1 MPNLYSGTSG
11 FAYPSWKPEFY
22 PEKLAA
28 KKFLSYYAT
37 RLNAVEVNYTFRRLP
52 SASTLENWVND
63 TRAGFVFPLKAHMR
77 ITHIL
82 RLKPSEFTEVFFR
95 AIDPL
100 RTARRLG
107 PVLFQLPPALK
118 CDEALLGDF
127 LATLPPDIR
136 CAFEFRHASWLTD
149 ATYGLLEK
157 HGVAL
162 CLAESERIVIP
173 KVITSEFVYFRL
185 RMPEYSARGS
195 QGNRR
200 ARSRIARLGPRCLR
214 VFQTRRDA
222 GGRVV
227 RRRAAKGVSGAGGAW
242 KLNIYSVF
250 VPEFLPQQAQLF
262 ARFALL
268 VGKHASFFKLVIG
281 DSVDHGGDIG
291 VDALLS
297 FG

>member
-1 MPNLYSGTSG
+1 MPTLFSGTSG

-22 PEKLAA
+22 PEKLPS

-82 RLKPSEFTEVFFR
+82 RLKPSDFIEVFFR

-118 CDEALLGDF
+118 CDEALLSDF
-127 LATLPPDIR
+127 LATLPRDVR

-149 ATYGLLEK
+149 NVYGLLEK

-162 CLAESERIVIP
+162 CLAESEKLVIP
-173 KVITSEFVYFRL
+173 KVITSGFVYSRL
-185 RMPEYSARGS
+185 RMPEYSAEDRKEIADRVQQLLESGRDVYVFFKHEETPAGALYAEELLRAFPSLAGAS
-195 QGNRR
+195 QG
-200 ARSRIARLGPRCLR
+200 
-214 VFQTRRDA
+214 T
-222 GGRVV
+222 
-227 RRRAAKGVSGAGGAW
+227 
-242 KLNIYSVF
+242 
-250 VPEFLPQQAQLF
+250 
-262 ARFALL
+262 
-268 VGKHASFFKLVIG
+268 
-281 DSVDHGGDIG
+281 
-291 VDALLS
+291 
-297 FG
+297 